1 VNNSTV
7 DINTYFDKIFYVN
20 LARDQDRNEYMLKQ
34 FKELSIT
41 NFERIEGVI
50 YDTIP
55 EKRLW
60 RNFIK
65 TDTRYILSSLGCRDS
80 HLKAIKLAKDRGY
93 KKILILEDDVYFTIT
108 PEELFRIGSWNL
120 EWDMLYFSGLVEPYF
135 RNQIVGAYA
144 YGVNSI
150 LFDDILDMCIASG
163 MEVDNFYA
171 KIIQHMSY
179 NYNPSGMYNIKTVEP
194 FNTVQVNYN
203 FKSNIR

>member
-1 VNNSTV
+1 MNNSTI
-7 DINTYFDKIFYVN
+7 DINTYFDKIFYIN
-20 LARDQDRNEYMLKQ
+20 LARDQNRNEYMLKQ
-34 FKELSIT
+34 FEELGIT
-41 NFERIEGVI
+41 NFERVEGVI

-55 EKRLW
+55 EKKLW

-80 HLKAIKLAKDRGY
+80 HLKAIKISKERNY
-93 KKILILEDDVYFTIT
+93 KQVLILEDDIYFTTT
-108 PEELFRIGSWNL
+108 PEELFRIGSWNSN
-120 EWDMLYFSGLVEPYF
+120 WNMLYFGGLVETQY

-144 YGVNSI
+144 YGVKD
-150 LFDDILDMCIASG
+150 LVFDDIINMGISSG
-163 MEVDNFYA
+163 MEIDNFYA

-179 NYNPSGMYNIKTVEP
+179 NPTGVYNIDIVRP

>member
-1 VNNSTV
+1 MNNSTV

-34 FKELSIT
+34 FKELGIT

-55 EKRLW
+55 EKKLW

-135 RNQIVGAYA
+135 RDQIVGAYA
-144 YGVNSI
+144 YGVNSV
-150 LFDDILDMCIASG
+150 LFDDILNMCIASG

-179 NYNPSGMYNIKTVEP
+179 NYNPSGMYNIKTVKP

>member
-1 VNNSTV
+1 MTQNN
-7 DINTYFDKIFYVN
+7 INTYFDKIFYIN
-20 LARDQDRNEYMLKQ
+20 LAKDQDRNEYMVNQ
-34 FKELSIT
+34 FREIGIT

-50 YDTIP
+50 YNTIP
-55 EKRLW
+55 PHSLW

-65 TDTRYILSSLGCRDS
+65 TDEKYIINSLGCRDS

-93 KKILILEDDVYFTIT
+93 KRILILEDDIYFTIT
-108 PEELFRIGSWNL
+108 PEELFRTGGWNL
-120 EWDMLYFSGLVEPYF
+120 EWDMLYLGGLVEPYF

-144 YGVNSI
+144 YGVNSV
-150 LFDDILDMCIASG
+150 LFDDILNMCIASG

-179 NYNPSGMYNIKTVEP
+179 NYNPSGMYNIKMVNP